1 MTAVAISNR
10 SSPSFYPYNTGASE
24 ASNFLQKVFEDGV
37 LRLSKAET
45 WDHKGRVLSEL
56 NKIYQESSEKDWDGY
71 GALPVSQEAY
81 HEAVRFLKAL
91 PLSWL
96 PNPEVGP
103 EPEGDIGFEW
113 NYGKNR
119 IFVMSINGT
128 NIITYAGL
136 LGTGNKTHG
145 TEVFDGSIPQTIVNN
160 ISRIIPRTDSTEYS
174 GVG

>member
-1 MTAVAISNR
+1 MTAIAISNR

-24 ASNFLQKVFEDGV
+24 ASNFLQKVFEDDV
-37 LRLSKAET
+37 IRLRRAET
-45 WDHKGRVLSEL
+45 WGNPVRVLTEL
-56 NKIYQESSEKDWDGY
+56 KKIYEEYSEKDWDGY
-71 GALPVSQEAY
+71 GALPINQEAY
-81 HEAVRFLKAL
+81 HEAVRFLEAL
-91 PLSWL
+91 FLSWL
-96 PNPEVGP
+96 PTPEVGP

-119 IFVMSINGT
+119 IFVVSINGT

-160 ISRIIPRTDSTEYS
+160 ISRIIPGTDSTEYS